1 MINYLKG
8 QLVSKVEDSPTGC
21 NLTIEVNNIGYFI
34 LTNKRVMASL
44 PSEGE
49 TITIYT
55 SLIHR
60 EDAMFLCGFSSR
72 EDRDL
77 FIILNSVSGIGTK
90 VALTIMGELGAYNL
104 VNAVISD
111 NDRAISK
118 AKGVGTKL
126 ARKVILELKEKM
138 MNWRDKISLESAKHN
153 ESNEFE
159 MTESCIEAES
169 VLLSLG
175 YTRKEVSESLKQT
188 VAKIKNKNDSEEM
201 LRNALQWL
209 AGQE

>member
-21 NLTIEVNNIGYFI
+21 NITVEVNNIGYFV
-34 LTNKRVMASL
+34 LTNKRVINNL

-49 TITIYT
+49 NVIIYT
-55 SLIHR
+55 ALIHR
-60 EDAMFLCGFSSR
+60 EDAMFLCGFNTR

-77 FIILNSVSGIGTK
+77 FVILNSVSGIGTK
-90 VALTIMGELGAYNL
+90 VALTIMGEMSAYNL

-111 NDRAISK
+111 NDKAISK

-126 ARKVILELKEKM
+126 ARKVILELKDKM
-138 MNWRDKISLESAKHN
+138 MNWRDKVSAECPVTN
-153 ESNEFE
+153 QGDGMQTAEN
-159 MTESCIEAES
+159 CVEAES

-175 YTRKEVSESLKQT
+175 YTRKEVAQALKKAISSTESPDD
-188 VAKIKNKNDSEEM
+188 VEEI
-201 LRNALQWL
+201 LRKALQWL
-209 AGQE
+209 SGQE

>member
-34 LTNKRVMASL
+34 LTNKRVISNL

-49 TITIYT
+49 TVTIYT
-55 SLIHR
+55 SLVHR
-60 EDAMFLCGFSSR
+60 EDAMFLCGFNTR

-77 FIILNSVSGIGTK
+77 FLILNSVSGIGTK

-111 NDRAISK
+111 DDRAISR

-126 ARKVILELKEKM
+126 ARKVILELKDKM
-138 MNWRDKISLESAKHN
+138 INWRDKVSVECARITQAEDLES
-153 ESNEFE
+153 
-159 MTESCIEAES
+159 TECCMEAES

-175 YTRKEVSESLKQT
+175 YTKKEVTNALKQAISS
-188 VAKIKNKNDSEEM
+188 VEKRDDAEEI
-201 LRNALQWL
+201 LRKALQWL

>member
-8 QLVSKVEDSPTGC
+8 QLVSRVEDSPTGC
-21 NLTIEVNNIGYFI
+21 NITVEVNSIGYI
-34 LTNKRVMASL
+34 MLTNRRVIASL
-44 PSEGE
+44 PAEGE
-49 TITIYT
+49 TVTIYT

-60 EDAMFLCGFSSR
+60 EDTMFLCGFNSR

-77 FIILNSVSGIGTK
+77 FVILNSVSGIGTK

-111 NDRAISK
+111 NDKAISK

-126 ARKVILELKEKM
+126 ARKVILELKDKM
-138 MNWRDKISLESAKHN
+138 MNWRDKVSLECMQKA
-153 ESNEFE
+153 EADEFVI
-159 MTESCIEAES
+159 TESCVEAES

-175 YTRKEVSESLKQT
+175 YTKKEVSEALKKAISC
-188 VAKIKNKNDSEEM
+188 VENRNDSEEI
-201 LRNALQWL
+201 LRKALQWL